1 MNLRGLD
8 SDELYSREDIL
19 KEMEKHN
26 EAFSLDTFYVNDP
39 SEFAPNYTGY
49 KVITEDREYS
59 GYCHPYSASHE
70 YTLESV
76 LYALYDND
84 YNKIYMETNFNNREI
99 AVLLGAVFV
108 QMLSKHYTTV
118 WVPSKLNEF
127 QCNTLLN
134 FLSDMGKVNE
144 RLDKGITIKFS
155 IRKEDGSFFECDM
168 EEAFNV
174 LPGLVSNGKVI

>member
-1 MNLRGLD
+1 MNLMGLD
-8 SDELYSREDIL
+8 NECLYSREDIL

-26 EAFSLDTFYVNDP
+26 EAFSLDTFYVNDS

-59 GYCHPYSASHE
+59 GYCYPYSASHE
-70 YTLESV
+70 ATLENV
-76 LYALYDND
+76 LFALYGND
-84 YNKIYMETNFNNREI
+84 YNKIYKETNYNFRET

-108 QMLSKHYTTV
+108 QMLSKYYTLV
-118 WVPSKLNEF
+118 WLPSKLNEF

-144 RLDKGITIKFS
+144 RLDKVITIKAC
-155 IRKEDGSFFECDM
+155 IKKEDGSFFECDM

-174 LPGLVSNGKVI
+174 LHGLVSNGKVI